1 MSTQAIPPAVNGA
14 APHTTRLP
22 IDDAARVLG
31 ISRATV
37 RRRLRSGGLKGAQVT
52 TPHGAK
58 WLVDVPTHL
67 AAAVAESVTPQGSP
81 TENQAAPARDAEL
94 LQAHVD
100 DLRRQLEDRTREVG
114 QLHTLLAQ
122 AHARLLTESQVST
135 LGESVGSHQDSE
147 PPKSAA
153 QAEPWPERR
162 RWWQR
167 LLWG

>member
-1 MSTQAIPPAVNGA
+1 MTPQVSTPAANGT
-14 APHTTRLP
+14 APRTTRLP

-67 AAAVAESVTPQGSP
+67 AAAPAESVDTQGESNP
-81 TENQAAPARDAEL
+81 PAREVEL

-122 AHARLLTESQVST
+122 AHARLLTVSQVST
-135 LGESVGSHQDSE
+135 LGESPA
-147 PPKSAA
+147 PPAHATQSAP
-153 QAEPWPERR
+153 QAGWPEGR